1 MSPAQSDEN
10 RSGTRRDFL
19 GVAGATACGLAIV
32 GGEGRAGA
40 QEPKPNPPVQGVDK
54 KRPDGHKP
62 QLRRSAPMK
71 LQNDQLGPLRELDG
85 LWVGRGFNLI
95 SLPDFDN
102 PDGPQTFRLKLN
114 GTREELEFHRIGGPI
129 PNRGSTDQKDIN
141 LFGVTYLQRI
151 SDNLTNEPLHIEPG
165 LWLNVPQTN
174 VPAQKATV
182 VRQGAIP
189 HGTSFVAQGERK
201 DPFAAAPTFK
211 SVDSTPFDSHGARVN
226 SPVYLAPFNNAV
238 LPPGFS
244 QPFLQNPNLALER
257 AILGQD
263 VVHTDVLDVSATHP
277 TGICNIPFV
286 DQNAKV
292 TRIDATFWI
301 ETIRPGGDPSQDFL
315 QLQYTQ
321 TVILF
326 FKNLFWPHIS
336 VATLLKQ

>member
-1 MSPAQSDEN
+1 MSRLQSDEN
-10 RSGTRRDFL
+10 RRGSRRDFL
-19 GVAGATACGLAIV
+19 GVAGAGACGLAFV
-32 GGEGRAGA
+32 GGEGLAGE
-40 QEPKPNPPVQGVDK
+40 QDPKPNPPVQIVDK
-54 KRPDGHKP
+54 NRADGHKP

-71 LQNDQLGPLRELDG
+71 LQNEQLGPLRELDG
-85 LWVGRGFNLI
+85 VWVGCGFNLI

-114 GTREELEFHRIGGPI
+114 GTREVLEFHRIGGPI

-165 LWLNVPQTN
+165 LWLNVLQTT
-174 VPAQKATV
+174 VPAQKPTV

-189 HGTSFVAQGERK
+189 HGTSFAAQGERK
-201 DPFAAAPTFK
+201 DPFPGAPTFK
-211 SVDSTPFDSHGARVN
+211 PIDSTPFDSKGTRVN
-226 SPVYLAPFNNAV
+226 DPIYFFPFNSAV
-238 LPPGFS
+238 SPPGFA
-244 QPFLQNPNLALER
+244 QPFLRNPNLALER
-257 AILGQD
+257 AIVGQNI
-263 VVHTDVLDVSATHP
+263 VNTDVLDVSASNP

-286 DQNAKV
+286 DKNAKV
-292 TRIDATFWI
+292 TRIDSTFWI
-301 ETIRPGGDPSQDFL
+301 ETIRPDGDPGQDFL

-326 FKNLFWPHIS
+326 FKDLFWPHIS